1 MCLPALQNP
10 APSGWSRAF
19 MVFTDFLLLLFHRRV
34 LKVLGKSKEASRLL
48 PNNPSRGLALGI
60 AKAWELYGSPR

>member
-1 MCLPALQNP
+1 MPLK
-10 APSGWSRAF
+10 SS
-19 MVFTDFLLLLFHRRV
+19 LFHRQV
-34 LKVLGKSKEASRLL
+34 LKVLGKPQEASRLP